1 MDSSDSLSTSS
12 LMESSSAEF
21 SITDASSDIAPDTD
35 GGLKKHVYLPDM
47 FSSIM
52 AVKPIVNPN
61 YHEVKTKADTWIT
74 R

>member
-1 MDSSDSLSTSS
+1 MELSSP
-12 LMESSSAEF
+12 EP

-35 GGLKKHVYLPDM
+35 GEPLQEDIMKKHVVYLPDM

-61 YHEVKTKADTWIT
+61 YHEVKT
-74 R
+74 